1 MDNNQYN
8 GQNSYGGQPQ
18 YGGQPMYG
26 GQPQYGNAPMNGQPQ
41 YGNPPINGQPPYNQ
55 TINNYNYYQQEPLR
69 TSGKAIASMIC
80 GLMSLPMICA
90 YVVPGFI
97 LAIVALVLAGAA
109 TKNGPIKNKGMATV
123 GRVFGIISLIL
134 SILAGIALIIIMVL
148 GLGASV
154 LEYMDY

>member
-8 GQNSYGGQPQ
+8 GQNSYGGQPPYQ
-18 YGGQPMYG
+18 GQPQYG
-26 GQPQYGNAPMNGQPQ
+26 GQPQYNNQPQ
-41 YGNPPINGQPPYNQ
+41 YGGQPVMNGQQPYNQ
-55 TINNYNYYQQEPLR
+55 TINNYNYYQQQPLR

-97 LAIVALVLAGAA
+97 LSIGALILAGSA

-134 SILAGIALIIIMVL
+134 SILAGIALILIMVL

-154 LEYMDY
+154 LDYMNYGSYY